1 MINVQQSLR
10 KEKRE
15 KRKGKK
21 EKGKRKGKKKKEKRK
36 RKKEKGKK
44 KRKKEKEKK
53 RPKLLILVA
62 HAKNSL
68 EGKSEFWADRL
79 PHSIFHHATGLIS
92 SY

>member
-15 KRKGKK
+15 K
-21 EKGKRKGKKKKEKRK
+21 KKKDK
-36 RKKEKGKK
+36 
-44 KRKKEKEKK
+44 KK
-53 RPKLLILVA
+53 RPKPLILVA

-79 PHSIFHHATGLIS
+79 PHSVFHHATGLIS